1 MIEFVAS
8 GSPRALSRTIEEFAA
23 DQRLV
28 SAIVVPWESDATN
41 LSMAVTAVTGD
52 GWAIEHTNL
61 GTIRLTDLGND
72 RTRFAARSGRS
83 EPPRSAEGRRAV
95 RPLRPAASRPTPAR
109 VMTDSSDAAA
119 RRQRSCFASRKRA
132 SRTSVTPSRVSRRRT
147 CVRIGA
153 RPGDILKITGRNAGG
168 RAR

>member
-41 LSMAVTAVTGD
+41 LTMSVTAVTGD

-61 GTIRLTDLGND
+61 GTIRLTGLGND
-72 RTRFAARSGRS
+72 RTRFAA
-83 EPPRSAEGRRAV
+83 EADDQN
-95 RPLRPAASRPTPAR
+95 RPDQPK
-109 VMTDSSDAAA
+109 AAA
-119 RRQRSCFASRKRA
+119 LFERFVQQLQGRLQPAS
-132 SRTSVTPSRVSRRRT
+132 
-147 CVRIGA
+147 
-153 RPGDILKITGRNAGG
+153 
-168 RAR
+168 

>member
-8 GSPRALSRTIEEFAA
+8 GSARALSRAIEEFAA

-41 LSMAVTAVTGD
+41 LSMSVTAVTGD

-72 RTRFAARSGRS
+72 RTRFAA
-83 EPPRSAEGRRAV
+83 EADEV
-95 RPLRPAASRPTPAR
+95 
-109 VMTDSSDAAA
+109 SDQSHPDQPKAAA
-119 RRQRSCFASRKRA
+119 LFERFVHQLQGRLQPAS
-132 SRTSVTPSRVSRRRT
+132 
-147 CVRIGA
+147 
-153 RPGDILKITGRNAGG
+153 
-168 RAR
+168 